1 MNYKIMILTHQNLIV
16 KLNIIFHFFISIKSY
31 EVLRDTYRED
41 LNLFKNEAEINSVNN
56 YENISLIFENLKWN
70 NNQINLSDKTIL
82 NLFNDDEIKIIFESY
97 SRVAPDFSID
107 DPEKLEEF
115 YLYMMLS
122 KVKEKKC
129 LEFGTIYDLFDTFS
143 LEEILNAVAN
153 LDYSLKDTFIN
164 LFGIKGDKTFEINS
178 DNKVQ
183 NEILIKLYSYMLLKE
198 KKQIF
203 YLL

>member
-1 MNYKIMILTHQNLIV
+1 MNYKNYDINAPEFDSKIKYYFSL
-16 KLNIIFHFFISIKSY
+16 FFISIKSY
-31 EVLRDTYRED
+31 EVLRDTYGED
-41 LNLFKNEAEINSVNN
+41 LNLFKNEVEINSVNN
-56 YENISLIFENLKWN
+56 YENINLIFENLKWN

-82 NLFNDDEIKIIFESY
+82 NLFNNDEIKNYFESY

-164 LFGIKGDKTFEINS
+164 LFWN
-178 DNKVQ
+178 
-183 NEILIKLYSYMLLKE
+183 
-198 KKQIF
+198 
-203 YLL
+203 